1 MKSAPNNQE
10 IVVKKDELLELQRL
24 VERQNMLNNQTMM
37 LKDLMIKF
45 ASEYPDVVKNYYQKY
60 CNK

>member
-37 LKDLMIKF
+37 LKDLIKL
-45 ASEYPDVVKNYYQKY
+45 
-60 CNK
+60 

>member
-10 IVVKKDELLELQRL
+10 IIIKKDELLELQRL
-24 VERQNMLNNQTMM
+24 VENQNHRHNQLMM

-45 ASEYPDVVKNYYQKY
+45 ATKYPDVVKNYYQK
-60 CNK
+60 